1 MASKHSFASNSEHAF
16 FPILAFPSL
25 RSTAPVLVALLT
37 ACAHSPLQ
45 QANGPLAAA
54 VEKHA
59 EANHFSGTILV
70 ANGDRVSYR
79 RSFGIA
85 DRAFEIPATD
95 DTRYRIASITKL
107 FTAALVL
114 QLADE
119 GKLDL
124 HKPINVY
131 LADFPGKG
139 SDRITTHHLLN
150 HTSGLEQF
158 DRIASL
164 EEALTKGV
172 GQYQRPQTSTELLR
186 YCCSGDLRFAPA
198 SKFDYN
204 NADYIVLGRII
215 EKVTGKTY
223 EAALRERILVPLRLE
238 NTGIA
243 KQDSIVP
250 RLAPTYY
257 WRDDTKQLM
266 NDLPVYYQNWDAAG
280 GMYSTASDVLAFA
293 QALYDGRI
301 IKTASL
307 AALLKPGLDDYGY
320 GLWSYAFKRNEQEF
334 RVAKRPG
341 SIMGANAVL
350 YRLIDRKQTIVILG
364 NTNRADLDEFAQR
377 IADLLVAAK

>member
-1 MASKHSFASNSEHAF
+1 MNKLTPAL
-16 FPILAFPSL
+16 I
-25 RSTAPVLVALLT
+25 ALLT
-37 ACAHSPLQ
+37 ACAHSASLTP
-45 QANGPLAAA
+45 GTDPFAAA
-54 VEKHA
+54 IEKYA
-59 EANHFSGTILV
+59 DAKHFSGTILV
-70 ANGDRVSYR
+70 ADGDRVSYR
-79 RSFGIA
+79 KSFGLA

-119 GKLDL
+119 GRLDL
-124 HKPINVY
+124 HKPISAY
-131 LADFPGKG
+131 LPEFPGKG
-139 SDRITTHHLLN
+139 SAEIATHHLLN

-158 DRIASL
+158 DRIAGL

-186 YCCSGDLRFAPA
+186 YCCSGDLRFAPG

-243 KQDSIVP
+243 KQDSIIP

-257 WRDDTKQLM
+257 M
-266 NDLPVYYQNWDAAG
+266 PPAA
-280 GMYSTASDVLAFA
+280 SQF
-293 QALYDGRI
+293 
-301 IKTASL
+301 
-307 AALLKPGLDDYGY
+307 
-320 GLWSYAFKRNEQEF
+320 W
-334 RVAKRPG
+334 
-341 SIMGANAVL
+341 
-350 YRLIDRKQTIVILG
+350 
-364 NTNRADLDEFAQR
+364 
-377 IADLLVAAK
+377 